1 MPPFQFDDPDQYV
14 NGTPHREFK
23 RLRREAPLAWQ
34 AGAGGEG
41 DGFWLVTRH
50 RDVVAISKN
59 PELFATRAPLLADPI
74 PREMWP
80 AYPALAML
88 ADNLMTF
95 DPGRHAAFRP
105 LANSLLSPARLAE
118 TGDVRGVCREIAA
131 RVAGRSRFDFAEEV
145 ALRVPVEILLGVFL
159 GIPGGDLAKVTEW
172 VLTIN
177 AMDDPVFRPRDE
189 ALLDAAEA
197 LFAYGIELNRRVKA
211 SPREPSVISE
221 LVHGAKLAGLTP
233 EQLFLAY
240 WFPLVAG
247 AFDTTASTIAGG
259 VQALLQFPDQ
269 LDRLR
274 ADPSLVPS
282 AADEMVRWVS
292 PVVYFRRTA
301 TADTLYEGAHVRK
314 GQKVV
319 LCYASAN
326 RDEEAFADPDTFD
339 VGRTPNKHV
348 SFGYGPHY
356 CPGGRLGSLV
366 VRAFLEEFADVLPSL
381 RIDGP
386 VVHTRSAWMN
396 RIRRMPVRRHEAS
409 PPAEAGAGGDGA
421 QVVQPRR
428 ARI

>member
-1 MPPFQFDDPDQYV
+1 MSAFQFDDPDLYV
-14 NGTPHREFK
+14 HGTPHHEFR
-23 RLRREAPLAWQ
+23 RLRREAPFAWH
-34 AGAGGEG
+34 AASGGDG
-41 DGFWLVTRH
+41 DGFWLATRH

-80 AYPALAML
+80 AYPALAMI

-95 DPGRHAAFRP
+95 EPGRHAAFRP
-105 LANSLLSPARLAE
+105 LANTLLSPARLAE
-118 TGDVRGVCREIAA
+118 TGNVRGICREVAA

-145 ALRVPVEILLGVFL
+145 ALRLPVEILLGVFL
-159 GIPGGDLAKVTEW
+159 GVPREDLPRVSEW

-211 SPREPSVISE
+211 SPREPTVISE

-259 VQALLQFPDQ
+259 VQALLQFPGE
-269 LDRLR
+269 LERLR
-274 ADPSLVPS
+274 SDPELVPT
-282 AADEMVRWVS
+282 AVDEMVRWVS

-301 TADTLYEGAHVRK
+301 TADTVYEGAHVRK

-339 VGRTPNKHV
+339 VGRTPNRHV

-366 VRAFLEEFADVLPSL
+366 VRAFLEECADLLPSL
-381 RIDGP
+381 RIDGSA
-386 VVHTRSAWMN
+386 VHTRSAWMN
-396 RIRRMPVRRHEAS
+396 RIRRMPVRRDDPSPAAEA
-409 PPAEAGAGGDGA
+409 AEAGDGSRA
-421 QVVQPRR
+421 VKPRR
-428 ARI
+428 AWI